1 MSKFKNI
8 DVQLLE
14 FCSKIGGRL
23 TKDRPG
29 YPEMLRTFEERR
41 IDWVDGDISK
51 AIIIQPTFEATGVNG
66 LIWNVVNVAWRKCD
80 RTGHIYKWTNYLLRR
95 VNFETIEMQ
104 IDSILSQ
111 SMLKLDNV
119 DKSDLG

>member
-1 MSKFKNI
+1 MSKFENI
-8 DVQLLE
+8 DVQLLG
-14 FCSKIGGRL
+14 FCSKIDGKL

-41 IDWVDGDISK
+41 IDWVDGDVSK
-51 AIIIQPTFEATGVNG
+51 AIIIQPTFEATGVNV

-80 RTGHIYKWTNYLLRR
+80 RTGPIDKWTNYLKRR
-95 VNFETIEMQ
+95 VDFETIEMQ
-104 IDSILSQ
+104 IDAILSQ
-111 SMLKLDNV
+111 SMRKLNEI